1 MATTIEETKA
11 NGSTTMSIRLGNE
24 DFALERKSVEVD
36 SLKLD
41 PHNQRLSFKLRIQGT
56 LAKDEDLHKLLWK
69 QDAVKDLYTSVLNNG
84 GLIEDPIIRRDGTV
98 VEGNC
103 RTVAMRELHKELP
116 DDKRFKK
123 LYVRVLP
130 QDVTDEQLM
139 MLLGELHVAG
149 KIRWG
154 AYEEAEYVWKMHN
167 MYKKTYDYLAS
178 HLRWSR
184 TKLSQKITAY
194 EETKKYLE
202 KTKDPQGATRFSF
215 FEEFM
220 KKKELRERFNTDQGF
235 IQEFGQWI
243 NTGLIKEA
251 LAVRDLPDIL
261 GNSDATSKFKK
272 GEWQA
277 AKQVLFTANPALVS
291 SLYAV
296 IDDATKQLLN
306 IPLSDLEDLR
316 NGSAAKIEKLKG
328 LYDAVVKV
336 AKHSGVKL

>member
-1 MATTIEETKA
+1 MATTTEETKA
-11 NGSTTMSIRLGNE
+11 NGSTTMSIRLGNQ
-24 DFALERKSVEVD
+24 DFALERKSVDVEW
-36 SLKLD
+36 LKLD
-41 PHNQRLSFKLRIQGT
+41 PHNQRLSFKLRMQGT
-56 LAKDEDLHKLLWK
+56 IAKDEDLHKLLWK

-84 GLIEDPIIRRDGTV
+84 GLIEDPIVRRDGIV

-103 RTVAMRELHKELP
+103 RTVVMRELHKELP
-116 DDKRFKK
+116 EDKRFKK
-123 LYVRVLP
+123 LFVRVLP

-167 MYKKTYDYLAS
+167 LYHKTYDYLAS

-202 KTKDPQGATRFSF
+202 KTGDPQGATRFSF

-220 KKKELRERFNTDQGF
+220 KKKELRERFNKEQGF

-251 LAVRDLPDIL
+251 LAVRQLPEIL
-261 GNSDATSKFKK
+261 ANPDATSKFKK
-272 GEWQA
+272 GDMMA

-291 SLYAV
+291 GLYAV
-296 IDDATKQLLN
+296 IDDATEQLLN
-306 IPLSDLEDLR
+306 IPLSEVEDLR
-316 NGSAAKIEKLKG
+316 DGATAKVEKLKG
-328 LYDAVVKV
+328 LHAAIVKV
-336 AKHSGVKL
+336 AKHAGVKL